1 MVGVQVV
8 DIEERVWSPRYGL
21 KGMIDV
27 SMRVATSGQGNSGS
41 ALMPFELKTGK
52 KTTGYVK
59 GPSSPLP
66 PLFRLCRGS
75 SVLQRS
81 RQDRWCAVPSKLPGV
96 SPVGLSGAS
105 SPYPEVCLWS
115 CRAWWST
122 VPRSSCTRCSWRTG
136 QPRGLPAARAPL
148 PSWHAKLSLSKLYD
162 LLSCLPVFSLRWRL
176 LFGRGA

>member
-1 MVGVQVV
+1 VVGVQVV

-52 KTTGYVK
+52 KTTGYVR

-75 SVLQRS
+75 SVPQRS
-81 RQDRWCAVPSKLPGV
+81 RQDRWCAVLSKLPGV

-105 SPYPEVCLWS
+105 SPYPEVCL
-115 CRAWWST
+115 CCDRAEPGGAPCPGHP
-122 VPRSSCTRCSWRTG
+122 VYAAHGG
-136 QPRGLPAARAPL
+136 QVSPEAPL
-148 PSWHAKLSLSKLYD
+148 PPALRC
-162 LLSCLPVFSLRWRL
+162 LLGMPSSRCQSFTT
-176 LFGRGA
+176 F